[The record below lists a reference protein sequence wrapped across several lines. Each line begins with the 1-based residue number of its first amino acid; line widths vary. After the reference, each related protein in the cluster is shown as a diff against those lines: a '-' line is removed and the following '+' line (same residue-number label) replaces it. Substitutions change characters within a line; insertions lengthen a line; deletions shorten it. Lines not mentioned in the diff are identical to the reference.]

1 MKKIKRL
8 IFVIVLLLVVALVC
22 FYLGTQYEGPIRIGP
37 AKITAETITAKFTEV
52 SELVTMTYNYTSMG
66 TFENNLM
73 FKDWNIPLTG
83 KSFIVSFDGII
94 KAGINL
100 SEVKVETDGY
110 DITVT
115 IPDAVILSHEIDQ
128 NSVQVLDEKTN
139 LFNPI
144 GVEDVTGF
152 EEEQKQINEEN
163 AINNGLLEQAKESA
177 QEALTELLLSIDG
190 LKNYTITYK

>member
-1 MKKIKRL
+1 MKKIKKL
-8 IFVIVLLLVVALVC
+8 IFIIVLFVLVALVC

-37 AKITAETITAKFTEV
+37 ATITAETITAKFSEV

-110 DITVT
+110 DVTIT

-152 EEEQKQINEEN
+152 EEEQKQLCEKN
-163 AINNGLLEQAKESA
+163 AIDNGLLIQAKESA

-190 LKNYTITYK
+190 LKNYNIIYK